1 MNARLKMAYSEREE
15 LLDKL
20 RRTEREH
27 TGYENICFHFSFLF
41 CHVGGPYNTSRY
53 PMLNFDKVLPAV
65 LALFNTVPKGVFLKS
80 ELHGQPDRS
89 YLKIKC

>member
-27 TGYENICFHFSFLF
+27 TGYENMHPFFLL
-41 CHVGGPYNTSRY
+41 VLPGGPCNTSRC
-53 PMLNFDKVLPAV
+53 PMLNLDKLLPAV
-65 LALFNTVPKGVFLKS
+65 LALFNTVTKGVFLKS
-80 ELHGQPDRS
+80 ELASQTGH
-89 YLKIKC
+89 I

>member
-27 TGYENICFHFSFLF
+27 TGYENMVSFFLLVLP
-41 CHVGGPYNTSRY
+41 C
-53 PMLNFDKVLPAV
+53 MLNLDKLLPAV
-65 LALFNTVPKGVFLKS
+65 LALFNTVTKGVFLKL
-80 ELHGQPDRS
+80 ELASRRGH
-89 YLKIKC
+89 I